1 MTSSNKNTFRAIGPL
16 WGESTGHQ
24 CIPLTEASDAELWY
38 FSSSAPCKNGA
49 NNRDAG
55 DLRPL
60 RSLWRQCIGYSLSR
74 WIDNDVHW
82 KYITLYEQ
90 MMIIMKMT
98 MMIMMII
105 MWGLYIY
112 NLISHMYI
120 WYSKCQNVT
129 HLKGN
134 LSTTISACG
143 VLNNFYRSK
152 VPSWHVRTFYSA
164 LQRWMSCERHY
175 RDLAHVAC
183 YKIHRIFSF

>member
-1 MTSSNKNTFRAIGPL
+1 MYPVFETHHYLFLWYSSPTDHIFVYFMMTSSNKNTFRATGPL
-16 WGESTGHQ
+16 WGESIGHQ

-38 FSSSAPCKNGA
+38 FPSSAPCENGA

-60 RSLWRQCIGYSLSR
+60 RSLWRQCIGYYLLR

-120 WYSKCQNVT
+120 WYS
-129 HLKGN
+129 
-134 LSTTISACG
+134 
-143 VLNNFYRSK
+143 
-152 VPSWHVRTFYSA
+152 
-164 LQRWMSCERHY
+164 
-175 RDLAHVAC
+175 
-183 YKIHRIFSF
+183 